1 MYRRFGMLL
10 PLRLYLYALSYQ
22 LAGALVS
29 FGMRTRFFC
38 CEPHVELPLGD
49 LMKHVVE
56 DVVMKNTE

>member
-1 MYRRFGMLL
+1 MYLRFGVLL
-10 PLRLYLYALSYQ
+10 PLHFYQYSLSYQ

-49 LMKHVVE
+49 LVKHVVE
-56 DVVMKNTE
+56 DAVMKNR